1 MQHYLFLQT
10 IDGVSLGVD
19 TLPVAVAVDRPREAE
34 TRLSGEAAGGIAHRL
49 KRRYLLKQ
57 D

>member
-1 MQHYLFLQT
+1 M
-10 IDGVSLGVD
+10 SLGVD
-19 TLPVAVAVDRPREAE
+19 TLSVAVAVDRPRETA

-49 KRRYLLKQ
+49 KRRYELKQ